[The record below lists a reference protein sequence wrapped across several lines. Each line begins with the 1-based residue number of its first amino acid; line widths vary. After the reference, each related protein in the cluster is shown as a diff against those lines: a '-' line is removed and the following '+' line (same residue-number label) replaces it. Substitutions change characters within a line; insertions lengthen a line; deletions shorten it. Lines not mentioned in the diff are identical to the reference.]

1 MSLKYIGIV
10 SDKLI
15 NYLAPFW
22 PSRPSLS
29 WRWRKKYFA
38 NIETSY
44 QRIKCVKRQKKI
56 DSWKTFNCFRP
67 TIPSRQQRHFFGSVF
82 PHLFCWVPF
91 AESWKKNHIDQL
103 LNLRFPCRSRTASR
117 RHESNETVSAWKI
130 LSIYETECAFV
141 ISNNKNRGKFTD
153 LARAVA
159 LRFTAKTKLKFISI
173 NFWIHDFPIDLELL
187 VVDVNQTKQFR
198 LGKFSQSTK
207 LNVLQWY
214 RIKKTEANL
223 PTWPGQLDYNSRQ
236 KRKWTQKVSGTCLV
250 ASSSQKCV
258 VIIK

>member
-56 DSWKTFNCFRP
+56 DSWKTFNRFRP
-67 TIPSRQQRHFFGSVF
+67 YRRDSSDISLDPSLHTCFVGFRSQN
-82 PHLFCWVPF
+82 P
-91 AESWKKNHIDQL
+91 EKKKSH
-103 LNLRFPCRSRTASR
+103 RSTS
-117 RHESNETVSAWKI
+117 E
-130 LSIYETECAFV
+130 IY
-141 ISNNKNRGKFTD
+141 
-153 LARAVA
+153 
-159 LRFTAKTKLKFISI
+159 
-173 NFWIHDFPIDLELL
+173 DFHADLELL
-187 VVDVNQTKQFR
+187 VVDMNQTKQCR

-207 LNVLQWY
+207 RNVLSWY
-214 RIKKTEANL
+214 RITKTEANL
-223 PTWPGQLDYNSRQ
+223 PTWSGQLHYDSRQ
-236 KRKWTQKVSGTCLV
+236 KQN
-250 ASSSQKCV
+250 
-258 VIIK
+258 

>member
-1 MSLKYIGIV
+1 MSLKYIRIV

-22 PSRPSLS
+22 PSQPSLS

-56 DSWKTFNCFRP
+56 DSWKTFNRFRP
-67 TIPSRQQRHFFGSVF
+67 YRRDSSDISLDPSFHTCFVGFRSQN
-82 PHLFCWVPF
+82 P
-91 AESWKKNHIDQL
+91 EKKITSINFW
-103 LNLRFPCRSRTASR
+103 NLRFPCRSRTASR

-130 LSIYETECAFV
+130 LSIYETKCAFV
-141 ISNNKNRGKFTD
+141 ISNNKNRGKLTD

-159 LRFTAKTKLKFISI
+159 LRFTAKTKLKIISI

-187 VVDVNQTKQFR
+187 VVDVNQTKQCR

-207 LNVLQWY
+207 RNVLPWY
-214 RIKKTEANL
+214 RLTKTEANL
-223 PTWPGQLDYNSRQ
+223 PTWPGQLYYNSRQ
-236 KRKWTQKVSGTCLV
+236 KRK
-250 ASSSQKCV
+250 
-258 VIIK
+258 